1 MHTITKLRMLQF
13 PKVAATGLAKAANMA
28 TKVRMKIIS
37 IHNTN
42 VYIITHVSL

>member
-13 PKVAATGLAKAANMA
+13 PKVAATGLANAANMA

-37 IHNTN
+37 IYNKN
-42 VYIITHVSL
+42 FRI